1 MSPQHGAEM
10 CSRVENKECSDTGPG
25 DDWGAVT
32 PRGEE
37 EAARAGRPL
46 RVAARVVTYNLSD
59 VFPNARRGLLAQT
72 RPLDELI
79 VVDNASTDGTSD
91 MLAAEFPTARQAG

>member
-1 MSPQHGAEM
+1 VRSSQLVRRAPAE
-10 CSRVENKECSDTGPG
+10 CA
-25 DDWGAVT
+25 WAW
-32 PRGEE
+32 
-37 EAARAGRPL
+37 RAQ
-46 RVAARVVTYNLSD
+46 YNLFD

-91 MLAAEFPTARQAG
+91 MLVAEFPTARQAG

>member
-1 MSPQHGAEM
+1 M
-10 CSRVENKECSDTGPG
+10 TPG
-25 DDWGAVT
+25 
-32 PRGEE
+32 GEE

-46 RVAARVVTYNLSD
+46 RVATRVVTYNLSH

-79 VVDNASTDGTSD
+79 VVDNASTNGTSD

>member
-1 MSPQHGAEM
+1 
-10 CSRVENKECSDTGPG
+10 
-25 DDWGAVT
+25 VT
-32 PRGEE
+32 PGGEE

-46 RVAARVVTYNLSD
+46 RVAARVVTDNLSD
-59 VFPNARRGLLAQT
+59 TFPKLLAQT

-91 MLAAEFPTARQAG
+91 MLADEFPTARQAGER

>member
-1 MSPQHGAEM
+1 M
-10 CSRVENKECSDTGPG
+10 
-25 DDWGAVT
+25 
-32 PRGEE
+32 
-37 EAARAGRPL
+37 
-46 RVAARVVTYNLSD
+46 VTYNLSH

-79 VVDNASTDGTSD
+79 VMDNASTNGTSD

>member
-1 MSPQHGAEM
+1 M
-10 CSRVENKECSDTGPG
+10 
-25 DDWGAVT
+25 
-32 PRGEE
+32 
-37 EAARAGRPL
+37 
-46 RVAARVVTYNLSD
+46 VTYNLSD
-59 VFPNARRGLLAQT
+59 VFANARRGLLAQT

>member
-1 MSPQHGAEM
+1 MARK
-10 CSRVENKECSDTGPG
+10 CAAASRTMGVQTSALVTTG
-25 DDWGAVT
+25 GAVT

-59 VFPNARRGLLAQT
+59 VFPNARKGLLAQT